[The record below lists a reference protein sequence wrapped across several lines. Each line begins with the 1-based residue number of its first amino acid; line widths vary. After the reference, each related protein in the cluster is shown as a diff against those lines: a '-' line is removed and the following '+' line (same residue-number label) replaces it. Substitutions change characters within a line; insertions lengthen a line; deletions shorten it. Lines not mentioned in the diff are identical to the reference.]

1 MGRGYATLAVAHSG
15 LRGTWLAALPVLVLA
30 VLVYRDLSRLQSFV
44 PTARAHAHG
53 SGAPDR
59 WGAFALLSVFTCLR
73 STVYVGII
81 AFIPIYFI
89 REIATSDAVG
99 NIGLTLYLSF
109 GALGAIAGGPL
120 ADRFGRKRIMFGSA
134 AGSGI
139 ALTAFALLSHNVF
152 VGYALI
158 ALAGFVLV
166 TSNPALVV
174 VGQEY
179 LPNHMGT
186 ASGVTLG
193 IAVSVGGIMS
203 PVIGHI
209 GDIAGVPA
217 SFYSAAALAVLASF
231 FALLLPS
238 ERPFMT
244 CVSPSVLRRSR

>member
-1 MGRGYATLAVAHSG
+1 
-15 LRGTWLAALPVLVLA
+15 
-30 VLVYRDLSRLQSFV
+30 
-44 PTARAHAHG
+44 
-53 SGAPDR
+53 
-59 WGAFALLSVFTCLR
+59 
-73 STVYVGII
+73 
-81 AFIPIYFI
+81 
-89 REIATSDAVG
+89 
-99 NIGLTLYLSF
+99 
-109 GALGAIAGGPL
+109 
-120 ADRFGRKRIMFGSA
+120 MFGSA

-193 IAVSVGGIMS
+193 IAVSVGGMMS

-209 GDIAGVPA
+209 GDVAGVPA
-217 SFYSAAALAVLASF
+217 SFYAAAGLAVLASF

-238 ERPFMT
+238 ERRAPI
-244 CVSPSVLRRSR
+244 